1 MEQAPKNLDFLLDI
15 YKVQDPKVLEK
26 MDKIIDGNE
35 WYRKF
40 HLHLTTRDLED
51 EINILK
57 FLIAMKSLET
67 IEKAAK
73 MSKKQKESAK
83 LKVKFMLKLE
93 SSLLII
99 LLDIDSLK
107 ILDLCS

>member
-40 HLHLTTRDLED
+40 HHHLTTRDLED

-57 FLIAMKSLET
+57 FLIAMKSLEA

-73 MSKKQKESAK
+73 MSKKQKESVK
-83 LKVKFMLKLE
+83 LKVSNVETEGSNKYF
-93 SSLLII
+93 IRY
-99 LLDIDSLK
+99 
-107 ILDLCS
+107 

>member
-1 MEQAPKNLDFLLDI
+1 MEQAPKNLDILLDI

-40 HLHLTTRDLED
+40 HHHLTTRDLED

-57 FLIAMKSLET
+57 FLIAMKSLEA

-73 MSKKQKESAK
+73 MSKKQKESVK
-83 LKVKFMLKLE
+83 LKVG
-93 SSLLII
+93 
-99 LLDIDSLK
+99 
-107 ILDLCS
+107 

>member
-40 HLHLTTRDLED
+40 HIHLTTRDLED

-73 MSKKQKESAK
+73 MSKKQKESVK
-83 LKVKFMLKLE
+83 LKVGNVETE
-93 SSLLII
+93 SSNKYFIRY
-99 LLDIDSLK
+99 
-107 ILDLCS
+107 

>member
-26 MDKIIDGNE
+26 MDKIIDSNE

-73 MSKKQKESAK
+73 MSKKQKESVK
-83 LKVKFMLKLE
+83 LKVMLKLYVKA
-93 SSLLII
+93 LISI
-99 LLDIDSLK
+99 LLDIDS
-107 ILDLCS
+107 